1 MAVAFWKQWKWP
13 ERIKGVGRFLRPMQI
28 PLYSAYTSFFLVLS
42 VFPTLVLLLA
52 LLGYTS
58 LDVEDLMALVEP
70 VLPQALLPLAQQ
82 LIAGAYENTSGTV
95 LSLSALAALWSA
107 SRGTRGLLLGLNAVY
122 GIQENRGYFLTRS
135 ISVVYTFLFLLVVLL
150 TLTLHVFSTAILDYL
165 QMTTSPWLMGL
176 MQLLD
181 LRLVVLLLLQ
191 TVLFTTMYAVLP
203 NRRNRFSES
212 FPGAVMAALGWLT
225 FSDLFSLYVEYFPR
239 YSNLFGSV
247 YALALSMLWLYFCIG
262 IVFYGG
268 ALNRWLKDC

>member
-1 MAVAFWKQWKWP
+1 M
-13 ERIKGVGRFLRPMQI
+13 
-28 PLYSAYTSFFLVLS
+28 
-42 VFPTLVLLLA
+42 
-52 LLGYTS
+52 
-58 LDVEDLMALVEP
+58 
-70 VLPQALLPLAQQ
+70 
-82 LIAGAYENTSGTV
+82 
-95 LSLSALAALWSA
+95 
-107 SRGTRGLLLGLNAVY
+107 
-122 GIQENRGYFLTRS
+122 
-135 ISVVYTFLFLLVVLL
+135 VYTFLFLLVVLL

-176 MQLLD
+176 MQLVD

-268 ALNRWLKDC
+268 ALNRWLKDR